1 MTQIIDHSQGCPV
14 EYTLS
19 VIGGKWKPIIL
30 YHLST
35 GGIMRYGEIK
45 KSMSGITHKMLSMQ
59 LKELEADGLVL
70 RTEYPQVPPKVE
82 YQLTDKGISLMPVFQ
97 AMSNWGKLNRPET
110 IEASAV

>member
-1 MTQIIDHSQGCPV
+1 MSQSIDHSQGCPV

-35 GGIMRYGEIK
+35 AGIMRYGEIR
-45 KSMSGITHKMLSMQ
+45 KSMPAITHKMLSMQ

-82 YQLTDKGISLMPVFQ
+82 YELTEKGTTLMPVFQ
-97 AMSNWGKLNRPET
+97 AMSEWGQLNRPDA
-110 IEASAV
+110 IENASA

>member
-1 MTQIIDHSQGCPV
+1 MAQNPIYIGKCPV

-19 VIGGKWKPIIL
+19 IIGGKWKPIIL

-35 GGIMRYGEIK
+35 TGVMRYGEIR
-45 KSMSGITHKMLSMQ
+45 KSMPSITHKMLSTQ

-82 YQLTDKGISLMPVFQ
+82 YQLKEKGLTLMPVFA
-97 AMSNWGKLNRPET
+97 AMSEWGKTNSRT
-110 IEASAV
+110 